1 MPQSTCLQLKI
12 QLAEIQDLF
21 REFVL
26 ELGKVRETKKTG
38 HLLELQKEIEEK
50 IESLQWEFVPK
61 EIREKI
67 QDWQNFYRE
76 VFGIETD
83 FSKIKIPEKQEGFDK
98 LLIMAPGL
106 DAQKIFIKCKELF
119 QIFDTDLSS
128 VKDLERKAD
137 SAYAIWIRDRVE
149 ADEENSNL
157 SADQIEEMGMSTQT
171 LREHLLQELE
181 YFKKTGAHLDMQNI
195 TLCAGSRSGDG
206 AVPRVVWGSV
216 GDRLSVGWGIS
227 GTAGGS
233 LRARQVVS

>member
-106 DAQKIFIKCKELF
+106 DAQKIFTKCKELF
-119 QIFDTDLSS
+119 QILDADLSS
-128 VKDLERKAD
+128 VKDLERNED
-137 SAYAIWIRDRVE
+137 SAYAIWVRDRIE
-149 ADEENSNL
+149 ADEENKSL
-157 SADQIEEMGMSTQT
+157 SADQITEMGIATQT
-171 LREHLLQELE
+171 LRERLLQELD
-181 YFKKTGAHLDMQNI
+181 YFKRTGKHLDMQNI
-195 TLCAGSRSGDG
+195 TLCAGSRDGNGNVPYVRWNTIFAKLHVHWYSSDG
-206 AVPRVVWGSV
+206 ASV
-216 GDRLSVGWGIS
+216 NL
-227 GTAGGS
+227 
-233 LRARQVVS
+233 LARQVVS